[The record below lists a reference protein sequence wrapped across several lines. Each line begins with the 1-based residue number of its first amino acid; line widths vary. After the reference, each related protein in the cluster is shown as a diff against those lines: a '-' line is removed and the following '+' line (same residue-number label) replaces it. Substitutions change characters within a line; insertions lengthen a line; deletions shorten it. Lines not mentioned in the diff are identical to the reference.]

1 MAQLSGPAL
10 DTTRRLYGGKPT
22 WIPKEGWAKRQ
33 TRGNRTGETMNRKD
47 IWNYRR
53 MLAWLEITK
62 MHQLSVASFHME
74 LAKNRCHR
82 APYEAH
88 EAQQRDP
95 TTLGSDAQISYDAAV
110 KAFKDAEDEVQRVQ
124 TKRLMLECDH
134 ILLYERPIKEAIVL
148 NDRQRAWNVQM
159 FWHEQL
165 NPGCHGPR
173 LPTEWPQQH
182 CQVEQWGGWPPGYW
196 NLVHQ
201 DDDHWTRGWYQEAIE
216 SQVRQLRQVPSPQVK
231 CAGIAVMGIIT
242 AIAQLNGEITTSQV
256 LDYLVGESGSHAGHS
271 CAVKMTMEEADK
283 NEQQEGHCQQLVE
296 QDEMVVK
303 QIAQEQKQ
311 HSETDA
317 VHPQSVEAVETEL
330 KKLKQFPSPEHVVA
344 KTSSPKAAV
353 SKGHSGHPTNT
364 GATCASDPQVDGRP
378 TGQPEGREAISA
390 RPGSRTDGR
399 EGPELPTSDHQ
410 E

>member
-62 MHQLSVASFHME
+62 MQEYSEASVQMD
-74 LAKNRCHR
+74 LAKVANRCHR

-88 EAQQRDP
+88 EAQDWDP

-110 KAFKDAEDEVQRVQ
+110 KAFQDAEDEFYRVRV
-124 TKRLMLECDH
+124 KRLWLERH
-134 ILLYERPIKEAIVL
+134 HVLLFERPVKEVIKL
-148 NDRQRAWNVQM
+148 NDRQRAWNAQM

-165 NPGCHGPR
+165 NPGCHGTR

-182 CQVEQWGGWPPGYW
+182 CQVEQWGGWAPGYW

-201 DDDHWTRGWYQEAIE
+201 DDDHWTPGWDQEAIE

-231 CAGIAVMGIIT
+231 CAGTAVMGILT
-242 AIAQLNGEITTSQV
+242 AFSQATGGECTASQV
-256 LDYLVGESGSHAGHS
+256 LDYLVGVSGSHAGHS

-330 KKLKQFPSPEHVVA
+330 KQFPSPEHVVA

-399 EGPELPTSDHQ
+399 GGPELPTSDHQ